1 MPALATGAL
10 ALSLV
15 AVGGYLATSNPD
27 SEPNTETPKYNVA
40 ALDDTSTPQ
49 DELEAELEI
58 QPAAAPTRREQPSEL
73 ASATPITMEV

>member
-27 SEPNTETPKYNVA
+27 SEPNTETPRYNA
-40 ALDDTSTPQ
+40 APDETSTPE
-49 DELEAELEI
+49 DELEAEPEI
-58 QPAAAPTRREQPSEL
+58 QPAAAPTRREQPSEI
-73 ASATPITMEV
+73 ASAPQNPWT